1 MGNEPVTLE
10 RATAHIRHWFTPAL
24 LSGAWAEDEALRL
37 LRIFLTPVDAEPDA
51 AAAAGLMDRFAAGD
65 GRYWDSLR
73 QFVGDRLV
81 HDRPLGDTLR
91 RWAGEVFRGDC
102 TPPKKPRGAP
112 PTMNPRNHLIV
123 VAITLLLKEFDISA
137 TRNDESESVSACDA
151 VVAVLAEREVLLAY
165 KTVAAIWCQQ
175 PKNGYM
181 PRDVTALFLDR
192 PAIENWT
199 LSDWERAQ
207 QQTRFT
213 DRADGHDPP
222 GGQAASGRGQAA
234 RR

>member
-24 LSGAWAEDEALRL
+24 LSGAWAEDEALQL
-37 LRIFLTPVDAEPDA
+37 MRIFLTPVDAEPDA
-51 AAAAGLMDRFAAGD
+51 AAAAGLIDRYAACD
-65 GRYWDSLR
+65 RRYWDSLR

-91 RWAGEVFRGDC
+91 RWAGEVFRGDR

-123 VAITLLLKEFDISA
+123 VAITLLLEEFDISA
-137 TRNDESESVSACDA
+137 TRNDESESVCACDA

-165 KTVAAIWCQQ
+165 KTVTAIWCQQ

-192 PAIENWT
+192 PAIENWSHVSVNV
-199 LSDWERAQ
+199 SDPDQ
-207 QQTRFT
+207 DHTF
-213 DRADGHDPP
+213 
-222 GGQAASGRGQAA
+222 ASCFRLV
-234 RR
+234 R